1 MFARRATESEGGA
14 PQRLPASWRR
24 RLTEAFTQR
33 LALKGTA
40 LLLAVVLWFIVTA
53 KEPNQ
58 DLVEVQFHPQLDS
71 SLVLKDP
78 PPPIHAL
85 VVGTPQELLKLF
97 AHPLVIR
104 RPIAANSPDTVV
116 VDLSTSDVELPA
128 GVDAIVRGIEPHSV
142 TLRFESTSSR
152 LVAVRSAVQVVGDS
166 LHPTPPAMAVR
177 LEPERVEVSGPR
189 QKVLATQYV
198 MTTRVTIPATDS
210 LPHLVDIDTSKLGLR
225 VKPSQVKVHL
235 VPSLEP
241 PAAAAAAPAVKP
253 ATK

>member
-1 MFARRATESEGGA
+1 MPAAPLEPNEGGA
-14 PQRLPASWRR
+14 AVRAVPTWRR

-40 LLLAVVLWFIVTA
+40 LLIAIVLWFIVTA

-58 DLVEVQFHPQLDS
+58 DLVEVQFAPQLDS

-78 PPPIHAL
+78 PPTIHAL

-104 RPIAANSPDTVV
+104 RQIAANSPDTVV
-116 VDLSTSDVELPA
+116 VDLSTSDVELPP
-128 GVDAIVRGIEPHSV
+128 GIDAIVRAVQPRSV

-152 LVAVRSAVQVVGDS
+152 VVPVRSAVQVVSDTLNPS
-166 LHPTPPAMAVR
+166 PPVAVR
-177 LEPERVEVSGPR
+177 LDPDRVEVSGPR
-189 QKVLATQYV
+189 QRVLSLEYV
-198 MTTRVTIPATDS
+198 VTARVAIPATDS
-210 LPHLVDIDTSKLGLR
+210 LPHLVDIDTTRLGLR

-235 VPSLEP
+235 VP
-241 PAAAAAAPAVKP
+241 AAPATASAVSG
-253 ATK
+253 TKH

>member
-1 MFARRATESEGGA
+1 MSAASPPPNDSSTAARAVPT
-14 PQRLPASWRR
+14 WRR
-24 RLTEAFTQR
+24 RLAEAVTQR

-40 LLLAVVLWFIVTA
+40 LLIAIVLWFIVTA

-58 DLVEVQFHPQLDS
+58 DLVEVQFAPQLDS

-104 RPIAANSPDTVV
+104 RQIAANSPDTVV
-116 VDLSTSDVELPA
+116 VDLSTSDVELPP
-128 GVDAIVRGIEPHSV
+128 GIDAIVRAVQPRSV

-152 LVAVRSAVQVVGDS
+152 VVPVRSAVQVVADT
-166 LHPTPPAMAVR
+166 LHPSPPVSVR
-177 LEPERVEVSGPR
+177 LEPDRVEVSGPR
-189 QKVLATQYV
+189 QRVLSLEYV
-198 MTTRVTIPATDS
+198 VTARVAIPAADS
-210 LPHLVDIDTSKLGLR
+210 LPHLVDIDTTRLGLR

-235 VPSLEP
+235 GP
-241 PAAAAAAPAVKP
+241 AAPATASA
-253 ATK
+253 ATGTKS

>member
-1 MFARRATESEGGA
+1 MAEPARTEPERASA
-14 PQRLPASWRR
+14 PRAVPTWQR
-24 RLTEAFTQR
+24 RLAEVFTQR

-40 LLLAVVLWFIVTA
+40 LLLAIVLWFIVTA

-58 DLVEVQFHPQLDS
+58 DLVEVQFAPQLDS

-104 RPIAANSPDTVV
+104 RTISANSPDTVV
-116 VDLSTSDVELPA
+116 VDLSTSDVDLPA
-128 GVDAIVRGIEPHSV
+128 GVDAIVRGIEPRSV

-152 LVAVRSAVQVVGDS
+152 TVPVRSAVQVVTDT
-166 LHPTPPAMAVR
+166 LHPSPQVAVR

-189 QKVLATQYV
+189 QRVLGTQFV
-198 MTTRVTIPATDS
+198 TTARVTIPATDS
-210 LPHLVDIDTSKLGLR
+210 LPHLVDIDTTRLGLR

-235 VPSLEP
+235 VP
-241 PAAAAAAPAVKP
+241 APATASATRAAKP
-253 ATK
+253 

>member
-1 MFARRATESEGGA
+1 MAASPTPQSESGA
-14 PQRLPASWRR
+14 SQRPVPTWRR
-24 RLTEAFTQR
+24 RLAEAFTQR

-40 LLLAVVLWFIVTA
+40 LLLAIVVWFIVTA

-58 DLVEVQFHPQLDS
+58 DLVEVQFSPQLDS

-97 AHPLVIR
+97 AHPLIIKR
-104 RPIAANSPDTVV
+104 QIAANSPDTVV

-128 GVDAIVRGIEPHSV
+128 GVDAIVRGLEPHSV

-152 LVAVRSAVQVVGDS
+152 VVPVHSAVQIVADT
-166 LHPTPPAMAVR
+166 LHPSPNVSVR
-177 LEPERVEVSGPR
+177 LDPERVEVSGPR
-189 QKVLATQYV
+189 KRVLGVDFVNTVHVA
-198 MTTRVTIPATDS
+198 IPATDS
-210 LPHLVDIDTSKLGLR
+210 LPHLVDIDTTRLGLR

-235 VPSLEP
+235 VP
-241 PAAAAAAPAVKP
+241 AAPATASA
-253 ATK
+253 ATGAKS

>member
-1 MFARRATESEGGA
+1 MQGPPTSQPESGA
-14 PQRLPASWRR
+14 SQRLITTWRR
-24 RLTEAFTQR
+24 RLLDAFTQR

-40 LLLAVVLWFIVTA
+40 LLIAIVLWFIVTA

-58 DLVEVQFHPQLDS
+58 DLVDVQFAPQLDS

-78 PPPIHAL
+78 PPTIHAL

-104 RPIAANSPDTVV
+104 RQIAANSPDTVV

-128 GVDAIVRGIEPHSV
+128 GVDAIVRGVEPRSV

-152 LVAVRSAVQVVGDS
+152 VVPVHSSVQIVSDT
-166 LHPTPPAMAVR
+166 LHPSAPVTIR
-177 LEPERVEVSGPR
+177 LDPDQVEVSGPR
-189 QKVLATQYV
+189 QRVLGLEYV
-198 MTTRVTIPATDS
+198 TTVRVAIPATDS
-210 LPHLVDIDTSKLGLR
+210 LPHLVDIDTTRLGLR

-235 VPSLEP
+235 VF
-241 PAAAAAAPAVKP
+241 AAPATAS
-253 ATK
+253 ATAPTKH

>member
-1 MFARRATESEGGA
+1 MPTASREPNDAGA
-14 PQRLPASWRR
+14 VAGAVPTWRR
-24 RLTEAFTQR
+24 QLAEAFTQR

-58 DLVEVQFHPQLDS
+58 DLVEVQFAPQLDS

-78 PPPIHAL
+78 PPTIHAL

-104 RPIAANSPDTVV
+104 RQIAANSPDTVV
-116 VDLSTSDVELPA
+116 VDLSTSDVELPP
-128 GVDAIVRGIEPHSV
+128 GIDAIVRAVQPRSV

-152 LVAVRSAVQVVGDS
+152 VVPVRSAIEVVSDT
-166 LHPTPPAMAVR
+166 LHPSPPVAVR
-177 LEPERVEVSGPR
+177 LEPDRVEVSGPR
-189 QKVLATQYV
+189 QRVLSLEYV
-198 MTTRVTIPATDS
+198 TTTHVAIPANDS
-210 LPHLVDIDTSKLGLR
+210 LPHLVDIDTTRLGLR

-235 VPSLEP
+235 VP
-241 PAAAAAAPAVKP
+241 AAPATASAVS
-253 ATK
+253 ATKP

>member
-1 MFARRATESEGGA
+1 MPPRKTTESDSGSA
-14 PQRLPASWRR
+14 QHLSASWRR
-24 RLTEAFTQR
+24 RLSEAFTQR

-104 RPIAANSPDTVV
+104 RPISANSPDTVV
-116 VDLSTSDVELPA
+116 VDLSTSDVELPP

-152 LVAVRSAVQVVGDS
+152 VVPVRSAVQVVGDS
-166 LHPTPPAMAVR
+166 LHPVPPAMTVR
-177 LEPERVEVSGPR
+177 LEPDRVEVSGPR
-189 QKVLATQYV
+189 QKVLATQFV
-198 MTTRVTIPATDS
+198 TTTRVTIPANDS
-210 LPHLVDIDTSKLGLR
+210 LPHLVDIDTTKLGLR

-235 VPSLEP
+235 IPSLEA
-241 PAAAAAAPAVKP
+241 PAAAVLAKP
-253 ATK
+253 DAKR

>member
-1 MFARRATESEGGA
+1 MLAKKATEQASGA
-14 PQRLPASWRR
+14 GQRLPPTWRR
-24 RLTEAFTQR
+24 RLTEAFTER

-58 DLVEVQFHPQLDS
+58 DLVEVQFAPQLDS

-104 RPIAANSPDTVV
+104 RQISANSPDTVV
-116 VDLSTSDVELPA
+116 VDLSTSDVEMPA

-152 LVAVRSAVQVVGDS
+152 MVPVRSAVQVVGDS
-166 LHPTPPAMAVR
+166 LHPTPPPMSVR

-198 MTTRVTIPATDS
+198 TTTRVTIPANDS
-210 LPHLVDIDTSKLGLR
+210 LPHLVDIDTTRLGLR

-235 VPSLEP
+235 VAALDA
-241 PAAAAAAPAVKP
+241 PAAATVAKP
-253 ATK
+253 NARP

>member
-1 MFARRATESEGGA
+1 MPAASREPNDGA
-14 PQRLPASWRR
+14 AAAPAVPTWRR
-24 RLTEAFTQR
+24 RLAEAFTQR

-40 LLLAVVLWFIVTA
+40 VLLAIVLWFIVTA

-58 DLVEVQFHPQLDS
+58 DLVEVQFAPQLDS

-104 RPIAANSPDTVV
+104 RQIAANSPDTVV
-116 VDLSTSDVELPA
+116 VDLSTSDVELPP
-128 GVDAIVRGIEPHSV
+128 GIDAFVRAVQPHSV

-152 LVAVRSAVQVVGDS
+152 VVPVRSAVQVVSDT
-166 LHPTPPAMAVR
+166 LHPSPPVAVR
-177 LEPERVEVSGPR
+177 LEPDRVEVSGPR
-189 QKVLATQYV
+189 QRVLSLEYV
-198 MTTRVTIPATDS
+198 VTARVAIPATDS
-210 LPHLVDIDTSKLGLR
+210 LPHLVDIDTTRLGLR

-235 VPSLEP
+235 VP
-241 PAAAAAAPAVKP
+241 AAPATASAEP
-253 ATK
+253 GTKR